1 MHSNHYINTDIGLT
15 MRDIRTRIYKELEFK
30 DYDEND

>member
-1 MHSNHYINTDIGLT
+1 MRGNPYIYTDLGVN
-15 MRDIRTRIYKELEFK
+15 MRDIRTKIYKELEFK